1 MTTPPSPI
9 PVTLLS
15 GFLGAGKTTLLNRLL
30 SAAHGLR
37 IAVIENEFGPVNIDS
52 ALLVRDTAEVIEM
65 TNGCLCCSIRGDLAG
80 HLCDLQR
87 RRAAGELAFD
97 RLLIETT
104 GLADPT
110 PIVQTFFGEP
120 ALLAA
125 YQLDGIL
132 TLVDALHA
140 ERQLDEHAVVR
151 KQIGF
156 ADRLLISKA
165 DLASDA
171 SLARLKERLAA
182 MNPLATLQVLEAG
195 TLPFAELFD
204 VRGFHLDASSPAP
217 RLQAGSVRLRPLG
230 PSFADDIAAL
240 HWQHCGRVDRQ
251 RLGALMQR
259 LLAEHGDDLLRYKG
273 VLAVPD
279 ESRRLIFQGVHRIA
293 GFDYGLEWAEDETVR
308 SDIVLIGRQ
317 LPAAQLHAELAACAL
332 S

>member
-1 MTTPPSPI
+1 MTTALSPI
-9 PVTLLS
+9 PVTLLT

-30 SAAHGLR
+30 SAPHGLR

-65 TNGCLCCSIRGDLAG
+65 TNGCLCCTIRGDLAG
-80 HLCDLQR
+80 HLHDLQH

-97 RLLIETT
+97 RLVIETT

-120 ALLAA
+120 TLLET

-140 ERQLDEHAVVR
+140 GQQLDQHALLR

-165 DLASDA
+165 DLVSSAA
-171 SLARLKERLAA
+171 LAALGERLTA
-182 MNPLATLQVLEAG
+182 MNPLATQLVLQPGE
-195 TLPFAELFD
+195 LPFAQLFEL
-204 VRGFHLDASSPAP
+204 RGFHLDAAAPAP
-217 RLQAGSVRLRPLG
+217 ALERFRPLG
-230 PSFADDIAAL
+230 RSFADDIAAM
-240 HWQHCGRVDRQ
+240 HWQHQGWVDRQ
-251 RLGALMQR
+251 RVGAVVQA

-273 VLAVPD
+273 VLAVRDDP
-279 ESRRLIFQGVHRIA
+279 RRLIFQGVHRIA
-293 GFDYGLEWAEDETVR
+293 GFDYGRAWAADEAAR
-308 SDIVLIGRQ
+308 CDLVLIGRQ
-317 LPAAQLHAELAACAL
+317 LPAERLQAELSACAVG
-332 S
+332 

>member
-1 MTTPPSPI
+1 MTTPSSPI

-30 SAAHGLR
+30 SAPHGLR

-65 TNGCLCCSIRGDLAG
+65 TNGCLCCTIRGDLAG
-80 HLCDLQR
+80 HLHDLQR

-97 RLLIETT
+97 RLVIETT
-104 GLADPT
+104 GLAEPT

-140 ERQLDEHAVVR
+140 ERQLDEHAVLR

-165 DLASDA
+165 DLVSDA

-195 TLPFAELFD
+195 TLPFAQLFD
-204 VRGFHLDASSPAP
+204 VRGFHLDA
-217 RLQAGSVRLRPLG
+217 AGSTALSAAKRPLQPLG
-230 PSFADDIAAL
+230 RSFADDIAAL

-279 ESRRLIFQGVHRIA
+279 EPRRLIFQGVHRIA
-293 GFDYGLEWAEDETVR
+293 GFDYGLDWAEDEAVR

-317 LPAAQLHAELAACAL
+317 LPAARLLAELAACAL